1 MQKAAL
7 RTYAY
12 PVLKLAPS
20 VLAAVSAVTT
30 ATLKADVK
38 TSTAQYGSH
47 IGGALAAWQANA
59 WIIILASTSAIIIF
73 NFALRLIGEPWR
85 WNAIQLILNM
95 FRDRVYQESFPGDPI
110 HHHRVTLFKHVQF
123 STRINAW
130 PWSGWLVPMARSGH
144 TNQKSNSIFMAP
156 DDADKAEGVAG
167 IAWASKRTESISQL
181 PKIDA
186 SSDQSLLL
194 EYSKATNVDIKVVK
208 LRIQR
213 LRSNPRSLI
222 AIPIE
227 VGNRVKWI
235 IVLDSR
241 RPDDLLAAAEA
252 AATSYSPIISH
263 LLKGA

>member
-1 MQKAAL
+1 
-7 RTYAY
+7 
-12 PVLKLAPS
+12 
-20 VLAAVSAVTT
+20 
-30 ATLKADVK
+30 
-38 TSTAQYGSH
+38 
-47 IGGALAAWQANA
+47 
-59 WIIILASTSAIIIF
+59 
-73 NFALRLIGEPWR
+73 
-85 WNAIQLILNM
+85 
-95 FRDRVYQESFPGDPI
+95 
-110 HHHRVTLFKHVQF
+110 
-123 STRINAW
+123 
-130 PWSGWLVPMARSGH
+130 MARSGH